1 MGEAT
6 HVCVQ
11 SDEVVLVV
19 LGAGAGVDA
28 ELESVDDV
36 EVLVVAVLLDE
47 LLDEPDRLSVL

>member
-1 MGEAT
+1 M
-6 HVCVQ
+6 CVQ

-28 ELESVDDV
+28 ELESVDAV
-36 EVLVVAVLLDE
+36 EVLVVALLLDE

>member
-28 ELESVDDV
+28 ELESVDAV
-36 EVLVVAVLLDE
+36 EVLVVALLLDE